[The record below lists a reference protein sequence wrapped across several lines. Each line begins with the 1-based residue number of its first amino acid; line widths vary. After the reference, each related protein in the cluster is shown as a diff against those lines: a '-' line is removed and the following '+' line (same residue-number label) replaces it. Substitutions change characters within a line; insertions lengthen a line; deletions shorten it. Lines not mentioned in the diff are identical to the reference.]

1 MVHDP
6 LAGFRVLG
14 FDLETTGLSSGRHRI
29 IQYALVGCSEDG
41 DSIHVEEM
49 VDPQRRIPPDS
60 TRVHGFNDSD
70 VAGKL
75 TFGEHVDR
83 IDELIEGAVI
93 VGHNVNRFDW
103 PFMRD
108 EYMRVGRMMPT
119 PRAVIDTLV
128 VARRLRLPRRHTLTA
143 MCARY
148 GVELER
154 AHTAGADA
162 AATLLLLW
170 RIIEEHPRQFRRPLE
185 DIEEWLASGR
195 IGEDSD
201 LGPGYDD
208 LEPFDANGRLRWSDQ
223 ELVLAFGRHRGV
235 TLRTLEL
242 NDPSYL
248 RWMLSGNGPL
258 EQQDIQRLEHILE
271 SH

>member
-70 VAGKL
+70 VADKL

-83 IDELIEGAVI
+83 IDELIEGSVI

-195 IGEDSD
+195 IGENSE

-208 LEPFDANGRLRWSDQ
+208 LEPFDAKGRLRWSDQ

-242 NDPSYL
+242 NDPGYL
-248 RWMLSGNGPL
+248 RWLLSGNGPL
-258 EQQDIQRLEHILE
+258 EQQDRQRLEHILE
-271 SH
+271 SR

>member
-1 MVHDP
+1 MAHDP

-14 FDLETTGLSSGRHRI
+14 FDLETTGLSSNHHRI
-29 IQYALVGCSEDG
+29 IQYALVGCSEGG
-41 DSIHVEEM
+41 DSIYVEEL
-49 VDPQRRIPPDS
+49 VNPQRSIPLES
-60 TRVHGFNDSD
+60 TRVHGFTDED
-70 VAGKL
+70 VTDKSH
-75 TFGEHVDR
+75 FSEHVDR

-119 PRAVIDTLV
+119 PRAIIDTLV
-128 VARRLRLPRRHTLTA
+128 VARRLKLPRRHTLGD
-143 MCARY
+143 MCTRY

-185 DIEEWLASGR
+185 DIEAWLASGR
-195 IGEDSD
+195 MDEDSD

-208 LEPFDANGRLRWSDQ
+208 LEPFDANGRLRWSDK
-223 ELVLAFGRHRGV
+223 ELILAFGRHRGV
-235 TLRTLEL
+235 TLQTLEL
-242 NDPSYL
+242 NDPGYL
-248 RWMLSGNGPL
+248 RWLLSGNGPL
-258 EQQDIQRLEHILE
+258 EQQDRKRLEDILE